1 MVIIFLIFV
10 GYMYFMAP
18 KPQPPETTSTP
29 VDSIEITDQDMDT
42 AFEESS
48 AATSEGDSTMSAA
61 ASTETT
67 DSLLNKFKD
76 VPEEIITVENDKF
89 IAKFTNRG
97 GGLTSLKFKD
107 YFYHNGDTSMVEM
120 VPPWAESVLNFQF
133 PDAGGDEFSL
143 QKIVFAPNKIN
154 LKVTGGSKDVLELR
168 ADLSEH
174 DYIILSY
181 EFYGDR
187 YDFSVKL
194 DFEGAVNY
202 DLGKNYL
209 FGWSQGLESTEK
221 NRLDDF
227 NSFKAYAFWES
238 GLETYKKFKHGQLSE
253 NVEGSAKWIATRSK
267 YFFVGIDPERDTRGV
282 IIKGKY
288 IKPDAKKNEPGM
300 KKISVLLDMPIHERK
315 SSLFDKYSVYIGP
328 IDYKILKS
336 YDNGYASTVDL
347 GGILKPISLFILW
360 LMQMLYS
367 FLHNY
372 GLVIMIFSI
381 LMKGVFYPLTARSLK
396 SMKKMQELQPKLRAI
411 QEKYKAD
418 PQKMNAEVMKLWK
431 ENKVN
436 PISGCLPMIP
446 QLPIF
451 FALFTV
457 FRNTIVLRGSEF
469 VFWMKDLSQPD
480 ATMILP
486 IIMGL
491 TMFLQQKMTMQ
502 DPKQKMLVYILPV
515 VFFFLFKGFAT
526 GLVLYWTMFNILSV
540 LETILIRKPQQKK
553 DADAVVTN

>member
-1 MVIIFLIFV
+1 
-10 GYMYFMAP
+10 MYFMAP
-18 KPQPPETTSTP
+18 KPPQPSTESTP
-29 VDSIEITDQDMDT
+29 VDSTEVTDMEMD
-42 AFEESS
+42 S
-48 AATSEGDSTMSAA
+48 AWDNSMTERAEGDTTAA
-61 ASTETT
+61 GKALAETA

-97 GGLTSLKFKD
+97 GGLTSLKFKE

-143 QKIVFAPNKIN
+143 QKIAFAPNKTG
-154 LKVTGGSKDVLELR
+154 LKITGGSKDVLELR
-168 ADLSEH
+168 AELSEQ
-174 DYIILSY
+174 DYIVLSY

-194 DFEGAVNY
+194 DFEGAINY
-202 DLGKNYL
+202 DLGQNYL

-227 NSFKAYAFWES
+227 NSFRAYTFWDT
-238 GLETYKKFKHGQLSE
+238 GLETYKKFKHGQMSE
-253 NVEGSAKWIATRSK
+253 HIEGSAKWIATRSK

-282 IIKGKY
+282 IIKGKE
-288 IKPDAKKNEPGM
+288 IKPNAKANEPGM

-328 IDYKILKS
+328 IDYEVLKS
-336 YDNGYASTVDL
+336 YSNGYSSTVDL

-372 GLVIMIFSI
+372 GIVIIIFSI
-381 LMKGVFYPLTARSLK
+381 LMKVIFYPLTARSLK
-396 SMKKMQELQPKLRAI
+396 SMKKMQELQPRLRAI

-418 PQKMNAEVMKLWK
+418 PQKMNSEVMKLWK

-436 PISGCLPMIP
+436 PISSCLPMIP

-469 VFWMKDLSQPD
+469 IFWMKDLSQPD

-486 IIMGL
+486 LIMGL

-502 DPKQKMLVYILPV
+502 DPKQKMLVYILPI

-540 LETILIRKPQQKK
+540 LETILIRKPQQNK
-553 DADAVVTN
+553 DAVVVN